1 MTSIGRGQ
9 TQMAITST
17 INISATFRR
26 LSAMAIAVL
35 ATLGVVQQADA
46 QEIPMSGPLAG
57 APAVRKLRLYREG
70 RFELA
75 PSVSVSILDQYNR
88 TILVGGKLNYNLFD
102 WLAIGV
108 WGGFGAVQIPLA
120 LTEHIQ
126 ETNAS
131 RKCDSDPEPN
141 RTADDPDSTLNKDSV
156 NCRATRVNV
165 GPDLKKQVAQI
176 NWVVAPQLTVIPF
189 RGKIALVNSIYADT
203 DLHFFVGPAFV
214 GTKERAECTS
224 GNCTDRGSS
233 YNLKSRMAFAPTFGL
248 GLSFFTHEW
257 GGLAADWR
265 ALPFSW
271 NTGGFDTAGGGPD
284 KNFPDLAISS
294 ADREFKFNQMI
305 TLSYSIFFPFEYR
318 VSE

>member
-1 MTSIGRGQ
+1 
-9 TQMAITST
+9 MATTST
-17 INISATFRR
+17 MNISATFRR
-26 LSAMAIAVL
+26 LSAMAIAAL

-46 QEIPMSGPLAG
+46 QEILMSGPLAG

-70 RFELA
+70 RIELA
-75 PSVSVSILDQYNR
+75 PAASITILDQYNR

-102 WLAIGV
+102 WLALGV

-126 ETNAS
+126 DTNRARNCDAAETMDTS
-131 RKCDSDPEPN
+131 VDPAVGNGDNSE
-141 RTADDPDSTLNKDSV
+141 SV
-156 NCRATRVNV
+156 DCRVTGVNV
-165 GPDLKKQVAQI
+165 GRDLKKQVAQI
-176 NWVVAPQLTVIPF
+176 NWVVAPQITVIPF
-189 RGKIALVNSIYADT
+189 RGKIALVNSVYADT

-214 GTKERAECTS
+214 GTKERGECEGTACS
-224 GNCTDRGSS
+224 DRNNGFK
-233 YNLKSRMAFAPTFGL
+233 LKSRMAFAPTFGL

-257 GGLAADWR
+257 GGFAVDWR

-284 KNFPDLAISS
+284 SNFPDLAISGD
-294 ADREFKFNQMI
+294 DREFKFNQMI
-305 TLSYSIFFPFEYR
+305 TLSYSVFFPFEHR